1 MLMDDS
7 KIDKLMRRPYK
18 DWIKF
23 NIKGKDSTD
32 LKREFME
39 NSLELPDDIHK
50 LMPEFMDTVLK
61 LFIGNR
67 KIWKMLSMD
76 VAGAM
81 FTLAKEKIPQIS
93 NYDGEDLEIYV
104 GIIFKTVTLF
114 LSASAAESP
123 EFRKIIGIKLGLFS
137 R

>member
-1 MLMDDS
+1 
-7 KIDKLMRRPYK
+7 
-18 DWIKF
+18 
-23 NIKGKDSTD
+23 
-32 LKREFME
+32 
-39 NSLELPDDIHK
+39 
-50 LMPEFMDTVLK
+50 
-61 LFIGNR
+61 
-67 KIWKMLSMD
+67 MD

-104 GIIFKTVTLF
+104 ETIFKTVTLF

-123 EFRKIIGIKLGLFS
+123 EIRKIIGIKLGLFS